1 MKNKYLNI
9 KHHNLR
15 LTKFQRGLLY
25 LQATFEYPF
34 VIIYGLLFNTYGLK
48 SHFFSNLLG
57 IKILIKSKDLKV
69 SLPLIFSAL
78 DSVRYGEFDFVFKK
92 IKNLNPKNYLDVSS
106 PRLLPLYIFFKK
118 QPKKIDLINPD
129 KKDIEHTKKIFS
141 FLDKEPKINF
151 LNKKIEYL
159 KNSNYR
165 TYDLITCISV
175 LEHIPNDKEAVE
187 IIWNKLKVNG
197 TLLVSVPCASKTF
210 TEFTNLNQYNLI
222 KNKDEN
228 GYYFWQRFYSLN
240 LLKKNIFSITGKP
253 IETFIFAEKSND
265 IYNDNVKKKMSD
277 KFYPFWREL
286 LFVSNNFEK
295 KNNFN
300 SLNKLGVIA
309 MMFKKNK

>member
-15 LTKFQRGLLY
+15 LTKFERGLLY